1 MESDRRQVIQD
12 SAGKTPPSEPIPK
25 RRLGRTGEQLSILGF
40 GGIVVMNAEPAHA
53 ANVVSE
59 AIDRGVNYFDVAP
72 GYGNAQSILGP
83 ALKPHRDKAFLACKT
98 GERSREGAEKELEES
113 LRLLQTDHIDLY
125 QLHGITDVEKD
136 VETALGPDGAMET
149 FVKAREAGKVRYLG
163 FSAHSP
169 KAALAAMK
177 QFDFDT
183 ILYPTNLVCH
193 FNAQFEREPL
203 EMAREKG
210 MGILAL
216 KAMARTLWEHA
227 SGKNERD
234 DYGKCWYE
242 PLTNPE
248 EALMG
253 LRFTLSQAGLTAAL
267 PPGEESL
274 FRLALDLAPRIT
286 PMTEK
291 EMDEA
296 QECVRK
302 IVPIFDAT

>member
-1 MESDRRQVIQD
+1 M
-12 SAGKTPPSEPIPK
+12 
-25 RRLGRTGEQLSILGF
+25 
-40 GGIVVMNAEPAHA
+40 VMNAEPSHA
-53 ANVVSE
+53 ANVVAE
-59 AIDRGVNYFDVAP
+59 AVDRGINYFDVAP
-72 GYGNAQSILGP
+72 GYGNAQRILGP

-113 LRLLQTDHIDLY
+113 LKLLETDRIDLY
-125 QLHGITDVEKD
+125 QLHGITDLEKD
-136 VETALGPDGAMET
+136 VEAALGPGGAMET

-169 KAALAAMK
+169 KAALAAM
-177 QFDFDT
+177 QRFDFDT
-183 ILYPTNLVCH
+183 ILYPTNVVCH
-193 FNAQFEREPL
+193 FNGQFDREPL
-203 EMAREKG
+203 KMARNKG

-216 KAMARTLWEHA
+216 KSMARTPWEHA
-227 SGKNERD
+227 SGKNDRD

-242 PLTNPE
+242 PLTTPE
-248 EALMG
+248 EALMA

-274 FRLALDLAPRIT
+274 FRLALDLAPKIT
-286 PMTEK
+286 AMTEE

-296 QECVRK
+296 RESVRN